1 MTASA
6 GRTGRPRPWRDRPA
20 VIGLAAMALGA
31 LHGCSR
37 SQGGSTV
44 RPDATD
50 TTPQAAASAAMPAEV
65 AIDSLPLGD
74 LAGAAHD
81 TRAQV
86 IRNPFEGQP
95 EAIAEGKS
103 LFIRMN
109 CAGCHGYE
117 AKGGMGPN
125 LTDSYWRYGGLPV
138 SVYRSIHDGR
148 PQGMPAWNP
157 ALPPADIWKIVA
169 WLQTL
174 GGTYPSGA
182 EQASMQGDRAGD
194 KVAPEAAATLAPG
207 ASGVPNGKSTGAVAS
222 PGEARPDAGGKP

>member
-1 MTASA
+1 MIVAAALSFSA
-6 GRTGRPRPWRDRPA
+6 
-20 VIGLAAMALGA
+20 LQ
-31 LHGCSR
+31 GCTR

-44 RPDATD
+44 RPAALAAT
-50 TTPQAAASAAMPAEV
+50 PGAAASAAMPAAA

-81 TRAQV
+81 ARAQA

-103 LFIRMN
+103 LFVRMN
-109 CAGCHGYE
+109 CAGCHGYD

-138 SVYRSIHDGR
+138 SLYRSIHDGR

-174 GGTYPSGA
+174 GGTYPSDA
-182 EQASMQGDRAGD
+182 EQASVQGDRAGD
-194 KVAPEAAATLAPG
+194 TVAPEVAATIASG
-207 ASGVPNGKSTGAVAS
+207 ASGVPSGKSGGVAAS

>member
-6 GRTGRPRPWRDRPA
+6 GRTRRPRPGRGRPA

-31 LHGCSR
+31 LQGCNR
-37 SQGGSTV
+37 SEGGSTV
-44 RPDATD
+44 RPEATE
-50 TTPQAAASAAMPAEV
+50 TTPQAAASPAMPEAA

-81 TRAQV
+81 TRAQ

-174 GGTYPSGA
+174 GGTYPSDA
-182 EQASMQGDRAGD
+182 EQASVQGDRTGD
-194 KVAPEAAATLAPG
+194 KVAPEAAATLATR
-207 ASGVPNGKSTGAVAS
+207 ASGVPSDKSTSAAAS